1 MTQKDLADF
10 NFCIKIN
17 VSWGITQLNLMMYNW
32 TPIFLSLQLA
42 ALTTFVLILVG
53 IPLAYALYRS
63 KSRFKFIF
71 EAIISLPLVLPPTV
85 LGFYLLV
92 AFSPNNA
99 FGKFI
104 NEYLDLQLIFS
115 FGGLVLASVIYSLPF
130 MVQPVHSGF
139 KQLPISLIEAGQTM
153 GKSEWAILRYILIPN
168 MKPALL
174 SGMVLTF
181 AHTMGEFGVVLMI
194 GGKLPGETRVA
205 SIAIYDQVEALNYGQ
220 ANFYA
225 LVLLFISFMILCITY
240 FLNRR
245 I

>member
-92 AFSPNNA
+92 AFSPPRTPS
-99 FGKFI
+99 G
-104 NEYLDLQLIFS
+104 S
-115 FGGLVLASVIYSLPF
+115 GPR
-130 MVQPVHSGF
+130 PVPLF
-139 KQLPISLIEAGQTM
+139 
-153 GKSEWAILRYILIPN
+153 
-168 MKPALL
+168 
-174 SGMVLTF
+174 
-181 AHTMGEFGVVLMI
+181 
-194 GGKLPGETRVA
+194 ETA
-205 SIAIYDQVEALNYGQ
+205 
-220 ANFYA
+220 
-225 LVLLFISFMILCITY
+225 
-240 FLNRR
+240 
-245 I
+245 